1 MSFLISHYAL
11 HSTQSGFR
19 PNHSCETAL
28 LQTINKF
35 HEAINNGQIIGM
47 VMVDF
52 RKAFD
57 LVDHTLLLKKLRHYK
72 ISDETLLWFSS
83 YLLNRKQKVVIN
95 NIESTTENIVCGVP
109 QGTILGPLLFLLFI
123 NDLPL
128 YTDNVFTDLYAD
140 DTTIYQISNSQHF
153 VEQDLQMALQKLS
166 VWCKFNGMLLNTEKT
181 KVMLITTSQKRL
193 HLHNSILNLTFNNDS
208 LKNIDNDK
216 VLGIY
221 IDNNLT
227 WSIHTQF
234 IAKKISSNLW
244 LLSRLKD
251 YLSLEHR
258 VQFYKT
264 YIQPHIDYCSTVWGG
279 TAHSNLDRIH
289 RLQKRAVKII
299 LDYEYSD
306 IACSMNDLKILNIYE
321 RIFLRKAKFM
331 YKISKSIT
339 PSYINAMF
347 TFRPINET
355 LLSLRS
361 VNTSNFHT
369 PRPQKEIFKQSL
381 IYSGPVI
388 WNNLPNW
395 LKNSDS
401 VDSFHKQCIKW
412 MKCSSLSQP

>member
-11 HSTQSGFR
+11 HSTQSDFR
-19 PNHSCETAL
+19 PSHSCETAL

-109 QGTILGPLLFLLFI
+109 QGTILGPLLFLMFI

-153 VEQDLQMALQKLS
+153 IEQDLQMALQKLS
-166 VWCKFNGMLLNTEKT
+166 VWCKLNGMLLNTEKT
-181 KVMLITTSQKRL
+181 KVMLITTSQKCL

-258 VQFYKT
+258 VQFY
-264 YIQPHIDYCSTVWGG
+264 
-279 TAHSNLDRIH
+279 
-289 RLQKRAVKII
+289 
-299 LDYEYSD
+299 
-306 IACSMNDLKILNIYE
+306 
-321 RIFLRKAKFM
+321 
-331 YKISKSIT
+331 
-339 PSYINAMF
+339 
-347 TFRPINET
+347 
-355 LLSLRS
+355 
-361 VNTSNFHT
+361 
-369 PRPQKEIFKQSL
+369 
-381 IYSGPVI
+381 
-388 WNNLPNW
+388 
-395 LKNSDS
+395 
-401 VDSFHKQCIKW
+401 
-412 MKCSSLSQP
+412 